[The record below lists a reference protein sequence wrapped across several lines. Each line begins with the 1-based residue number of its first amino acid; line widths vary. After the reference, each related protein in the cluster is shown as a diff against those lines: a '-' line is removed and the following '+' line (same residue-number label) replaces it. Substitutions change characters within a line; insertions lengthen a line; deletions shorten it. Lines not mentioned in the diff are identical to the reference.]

1 MRAKLQPVS
10 SCKLSTRIWFFKHV
24 ATLTLNAIYNAEKTQ
39 IYLRFWK
46 CEKTYTILTHDWDK
60 ADLKLKFLQSFCAYI
75 ALSMLFIAYSFKT
88 NKY

>member
-39 IYLRFWK
+39 IYLRF
-46 CEKTYTILTHDWDK
+46 
-60 ADLKLKFLQSFCAYI
+60 
-75 ALSMLFIAYSFKT
+75 
-88 NKY
+88 